1 MGKLIKRIIVAIL
14 SVFVIVC
21 VIGIVFGNKQ
31 DFDLVKDALILEYG
45 ETLPE
50 NFDDFIDT
58 DGDIKNIEYSSQDI
72 GDFKDILNVG
82 EYTVD
87 FQLGDKKET
96 LHISVKDTTAPQ
108 LQL

>member
-1 MGKLIKRIIVAIL
+1 MGKLIKKIIIGIL

-31 DFDLVKDALILEYG
+31 DFHLVKDTLSLEYG

-50 NFDDFIDT
+50 QFDDFIDT
-58 DGDIKNIEYSSQDI
+58 DGDIANIECSSQDI
-72 GDFKDILNVG
+72 DDFKDILEVG
-82 EYTVD
+82 NYTID

-96 LHISVKDTTAPQ
+96 LHVSVEDTTSPQ